1 MRHSS
6 RTFCASQWGRR
17 GNSAAVVAVALG
29 LFAAVA
35 GFLFYQHQLIV
46 TQEQNAALQQSELT
60 EAARLQTL
68 AERRASESAVQ
79 AAAVAPAPT
88 SSTIVAGGVE
98 LVDDED
104 VRPAEATIVTP
115 AEAAE
120 TEGPDVETLVNE
132 HLLVGEFGPAME
144 LARAVP
150 DAALRNALLQQ
161 IAGAQLRSGE
171 YTAALLAV
179 RQMDESGMDVVAAEP
194 AAPEQESF
202 AGGNPFAAQGFQVLQ
217 TLIQEQTSGPWFEID
232 GDGGV
237 ISQYGMSTGGISVD
251 PAGVMHNVTR
261 QERDQRLALL
271 GQQVRDALLDGDLGE
286 ETELRLLSLTRLER
300 EVARRLEE
308 GLPIVKSM
316 KYLGGLTAV
325 RYVFVYPE
333 DGEIVLGG
341 PAEPWTYTAD
351 GLAVGKVSGRPVLQ
365 LDDLV
370 TVLRTFSHEGD
381 GIFTCSIDP
390 RQEGLKRV
398 HDFLQAT
405 NGKPLRPSAVG
416 ARVRKFQELLGLQ
429 DVVIKGVPGHSRVA
443 RVIAEADYRMKLI
456 GIDKVDAGPNIP
468 SFFDLLPLNLQQ
480 NPPAMDALRWW
491 LTMKYDAVLHS
502 ADRQVFEIQGSSVL
516 CQSENEFINSQGQ
529 RVNSGKAEAT
539 NRLFAQNFTR
549 NYAELA
555 AQDVV
560 FADLQNLFDLSLVAA
575 LIQREQLDHKVGW
588 DRGVFLAG
596 GGYEPQR
603 YEPPTAVMSV
613 VNHRVYNGRDVIIQV
628 AGGVR
633 ADLMAVVNNGDV
645 LRQGARVDDTRYQS
659 QVRTLPRGRWWWDAR

>member
-1 MRHSS
+1 MRYTARTIHASHRGRPGSS
-6 RTFCASQWGRR
+6 
-17 GNSAAVVAVALG
+17 AVVAVVALG
-29 LFAAVA
+29 LFAVVA
-35 GFLFYQHQLIV
+35 GFLFYQHQLNLAARDAARAEADRAAAAEAAH
-46 TQEQNAALQQSELT
+46 QEALAQRLLTESAAESDAALT
-60 EAARLQTL
+60 QT
-68 AERRASESAVQ
+68 
-79 AAAVAPAPT
+79 
-88 SSTIVAGGVE
+88 STVVAGGAE

-104 VRPAEATIVTP
+104 VLHTAAPQSTADMAT
-115 AEAAE
+115 A
-120 TEGPDVETLVNE
+120 GLDVETLVHE

-144 LARAVP
+144 LARGVN
-150 DAALRNALLQQ
+150 DARLRNELLQT
-161 IAGAQLRSGE
+161 IASAQLRSGE

-179 RQMDESGMDVVAAEP
+179 RQMDDSGLPVAEAEQPVV
-194 AAPEQESF
+194 EQTL
-202 AGGNPFAAQGFQVLQ
+202 AGGNPFAAQGFQRLQ

-232 GDGGV
+232 GDGGI
-237 ISQYGMSTGGISVD
+237 ISQYGDSTGGISVD
-251 PAGVMHNVTR
+251 PNGVMRDLTR
-261 QERDQRLALL
+261 AERDQRLAAL
-271 GQQVRDALLDGDLGE
+271 GRDVRDALLDGDLAEQSG
-286 ETELRLLSLTRLER
+286 LRLVSVTRLER
-300 EVARRLEE
+300 EVARRMRE

-316 KYLGGLTAV
+316 QYLGGLTAV
-325 RYVFVYPE
+325 QYVFVYPE
-333 DGEIVLGG
+333 ESEIVLGG
-341 PAEPWTYTAD
+341 PAEPWTYTAE
-351 GLAVGKVSGRPVLQ
+351 GLAVGKASGRPVLQ

-370 TVLRTFSHEGD
+370 TVLRTFSPEGN

-390 RQEGLKRV
+390 RQDGLKRV

-405 NGKPLRPSAVG
+405 NGKPLRPAAVG

-429 DVVIKGVPGHSRVA
+429 DVVIKGVPDHSRVA

-502 ADRQVFEIQGSSVL
+502 ADRQVFEIQGASVL

-529 RVNSGKAEAT
+529 RVNSGKAEET

-555 AQDVV
+555 ASDLV
-560 FADLQNLFDLSLVAA
+560 FADLQNVFDLSLVAA
-575 LIQREQLDHKVGW
+575 LIHREQLDHKAGW

-603 YEPPTAVMSV
+603 YDPPKAVMSV

-633 ADLMAVVNNGDV
+633 ADLMSVVRDPELV
-645 LRQGARVDDTRYQS
+645 RQGTRVAQSQYRS
-659 QVRTLPRGRWWWDAR
+659 QVRELPRGRWWWDAR